1 MFGNNGNKVVL
12 PSYKAHIKSAMA
24 QAITSGDD
32 SDPDLTVYRGVG
44 EEEDFDTVYIGQLS
58 IPVAKHPKSSP

>member
-1 MFGNNGNKVVL
+1 
-12 PSYKAHIKSAMA
+12 MA

-44 EEEDFDTVYIGQLS
+44 EEEDIDTAYVGQLA